1 MVATSNLE
9 EPLRM
14 TEADYLVFE
23 EQSEIKHEFINGE
36 LFAMTGAST
45 NHNLICSNTITTFNS
60 QLADKDCVVLTSDT
74 RVKVLSKRSYRY
86 PDITIICGQIQHF
99 NNRVDTITNPTV
111 LIEVLFPSTA
121 VVDLNQKFDEYTQ
134 VDSLQAYVII
144 AQDEFKVRQFL
155 REGSKKWVIAQ
166 AIGLDANLEI
176 PSLGCELALADVYR
190 KVTLDVSNDT
200 E

>member
-1 MVATSNLE
+1 MVAASNLE

-14 TEADYLVFE
+14 TETEYLAFE
-23 EQSEIKHEFINGE
+23 EQSEIKHEFVNGDV
-36 LFAMTGAST
+36 FAMTGAST
-45 NHNLICSNTITTFNS
+45 NHNLICSNTIVSLGS
-60 QLADKDCVVLTSDT
+60 QLADKDCFVLTSDT
-74 RVKVLSKRSYRY
+74 RVKVQSKRSYRY

-111 LIEVLFPSTA
+111 LIEVLSPSTA

-134 VDSLQAYVII
+134 IDSLQAYIII

-155 REGSKKWVIAQ
+155 REGKKWVIAQ
-166 AIGLDANLEI
+166 AIGLDTTLDV
-176 PSLGCELALADVYR
+176 PSIGCKLALADVYR
-190 KVTLDVSNDT
+190 KVTLDIVNDT